1 MNKYM
6 KLAFSVLLIMTVI
19 MAQNATQNVKSAVE
33 SLRDFFC
40 DIMPI
45 AIVLMIAAGAVL
57 FAVGSLLGAEQRAKT
72 RVWAM
77 NMFIYAGV
85 AVLLY
90 VLVPWLLGVIDPN
103 HTYSCAVSSNPSPG
117 NGGGPG
123 TGTAPPQT

>member
-1 MNKYM
+1 MNKWMYLILLM
-6 KLAFSVLLIMTVI
+6 IPLISVVSAADTSDVS
-19 MAQNATQNVKSAVE
+19 NALEDLKG
-33 SLRDFFC
+33 FFC
-40 DIMPI
+40 GIMPI

-90 VLVPWLLGVIDPN
+90 VLVPWLLNTIAGN
-103 HTYSCAVSSNPSPG
+103 SASFSC
-117 NGGGPG
+117 
-123 TGTAPPQT
+123 